1 MAFVSA
7 NTLLNRAFY
16 GIQKAWLPLT
26 VGVANLVLYAGMSL
40 LLYRPLGVGGVTMA
54 TAIVSTFNFFGLMFL
69 LRRQIGSVDGR
80 RVAASAARSFLALV
94 PLCIASYGIWWSLD
108 GWLGRSVPA
117 QLVSVGAAYA
127 TGFLAY
133 AAMARLMHMDELR
146 EVLGVVR
153 RRREASSTQ
162 AVISQERE
170 DLP

>member
-1 MAFVSA
+1 M
-7 NTLLNRAFY
+7 
-16 GIQKAWLPLT
+16 
-26 VGVANLVLYAGMSL
+26 GVANLVLYTGMSL
-40 LLYRPLGVGGVTMA
+40 LLYKPLGVGGVTLA

-80 RVAASAARSFLALV
+80 RVAASGVKSLLALA
-94 PLCIASYGIWWSLD
+94 PLCIASYAVWWSLD

-127 TGFLAY
+127 SGFLAY
-133 AAMARLMHMDELR
+133 AVMARIMRMDELR
-146 EVLGVVR
+146 EVLAVVR

-162 AVISQERE
+162 EVISQERE